1 MERERPWLADALLLL
16 PDTDTVIELLEK
28 LLFLLPP
35 PKEEEAAALDG
46 KGMKSLVMKLPAPSI
61 EIEGVLLCR
70 QGKLLVVVALV
81 GGGGGSESSVMSRS
95 DSS

>member
-28 LLFLLPP
+28 LLFLPP
-35 PKEEEAAALDG
+35 PEAAALDG
-46 KGMKSLVMKLPAPSI
+46 EGIKSLMMKLPAPSI

-81 GGGGGSESSVMSRS
+81 GGGSESSVMSRS

>member
-1 MERERPWLADALLLL
+1 LAGALFFRS
-16 PDTDTVIELLEK
+16 TDTVIELLEK
-28 LLFLLPP
+28 LLFLPPP

-46 KGMKSLVMKLPAPSI
+46 EGMKSLVMKLPAPSI

-70 QGKLLVVVALV
+70 QGKLLVGVALGGGG
-81 GGGGGSESSVMSRS
+81 GGGGGSDSSVMSRS